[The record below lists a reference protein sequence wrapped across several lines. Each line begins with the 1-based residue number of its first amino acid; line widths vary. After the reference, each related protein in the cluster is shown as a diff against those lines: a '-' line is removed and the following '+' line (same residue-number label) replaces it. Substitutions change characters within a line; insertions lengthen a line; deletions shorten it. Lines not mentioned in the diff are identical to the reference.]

1 MGTGT
6 MHIPQHSA
14 NVLIDGC
21 HYQINLRIA
30 LGNAAE
36 VPVPVHSHSQF
47 ELFAFPD
54 GTVTMQVGNEPEIS
68 IYGGECYLLCPH
80 CYHRRSAGTNM
91 TKYWSMFI
99 RCSKDSPLWKHDYC
113 LSLKCAQVLLGY
125 FARLEQELSGRRVGS
140 DSNIQ
145 ALLTLILV
153 AILRE
158 LDDQCHPITQPVKA
172 LLRYDDLIDDYIALH
187 YSEDLRIDDLAQQAG
202 ITSRHLARIMQRRYG
217 CTFRQRLLEIRMYH
231 AQKFLRETDLPI
243 NRIAIR
249 CGFTAEGAFSTAF
262 RRTVGYTPS
271 QYRRLFPK

>member
-6 MHIPQHSA
+6 MHIPQYSGT
-14 NVLIDGC
+14 VRIDGC
-21 HYQINLRIA
+21 HYQINLRTA
-30 LGNAAE
+30 YGSAAE

-47 ELFAFPD
+47 ELFVFPD
-54 GTVTMQVGNEPEIS
+54 GLVTMQVDNDPEIS
-68 IYGGECYLLCPH
+68 VHGGECYLLCPH
-80 CYHRRSAGTNM
+80 CYHRRGAGANM
-91 TKYWSMFI
+91 QKYWSMFI
-99 RCSKDSPLWKHDYC
+99 RCPKESPLWKHSGCLC
-113 LSLKCAQVLLGY
+113 LSCADRLQKY
-125 FARLEQELSGRRVGS
+125 FLQLQQELAARRIGT
-140 DSNIQ
+140 DSTIQ

-153 AILRE
+153 TVLRE
-158 LDDQCHPITQPVKA
+158 LDGQSCPVPQPAKA
-172 LLRYDDLIDDYIALH
+172 LLRYDDIIDDYIALH
-187 YSEDLRIDDLAQQAG
+187 YNEDLRIDDLAQQAG

-271 QYRRLFPK
+271 KYRRLFLK